1 MSFASVLRVLRRL
14 TSIEIVASLMYRT
27 QFFVY
32 MLSTIAGVVVGLFI
46 WSTVEA
52 SGADLP
58 LNREQIVTY
67 YLLMAVVRVVTSTW
81 HSEYLATMIR
91 QGELNAWLVR
101 PGSYLLNLLANNFA
115 EKLVKVGA
123 ILPLLCIVWFFYRSH
138 FSVPTDLGKWTL
150 FAIAV
155 LGAVVIEFGITTSVG
170 ALGFWLDDNAGIA
183 RTRHLLTM
191 VLAGQLFPLAMYP
204 VWMSGFLDWQ
214 PFRFV
219 ISFPLEVLLFDLSAN
234 HVIIGFGLMTGW
246 MIGFVSLTWFIWQR
260 GLRAYTAVGA

>member
-1 MSFASVLRVLRRL
+1 MSLTSVLRALRRL

-32 MLSTIAGVVVGLFI
+32 MLSTVAGVVVGLFI

-58 LNREQIVTY
+58 LSREQIVTY
-67 YLLMAVVRVVTSTW
+67 YLLMAVVRVITSTW
-81 HSEYLATMIR
+81 HSEYLASMIR
-91 QGELNAWLVR
+91 HGELNAWLVR
-101 PGSYLLNLLANNFA
+101 PGSYLLNLLANNLA

-123 ILPLLCIVWFFYRSH
+123 ILPLLGIVGFFYRSH
-138 FSVPTDLGKWTL
+138 FSLPTDAGRWVL

-155 LGAVVIEFGITTSVG
+155 IGAVVIEFGITTSVG
-170 ALGFWLDDNAGIA
+170 SLGFWLDDNTGIA

-191 VLAGQLFPLAMYP
+191 VLAGQLFPLVMYP
-204 VWMSGFLDWQ
+204 AWMGGFLEWQ
-214 PFRFV
+214 PFRFA
-219 ISFPLEVLLFDLSAN
+219 ISFPLEVLLFDLSTSQILA
-234 HVIIGFGLMTGW
+234 GFTLMSAW
-246 MIGFVSLTWFIWQR
+246 VAGFVALTWFIWQR